1 MPSVFSV
8 SFSHIP
14 PAEYAQTFVKLADF
28 GRPRR
33 AGYSSQAIHIGQD
46 RVLVETQPAT
56 PMKML
61 CARSRRHLR

>member
-28 GRPRR
+28 GGPRR
-33 AGYSSQAIHIGQD
+33 AGYSPRPFTLD
-46 RVLVETQPAT
+46 KTE
-56 PMKML
+56 
-61 CARSRRHLR
+61 CW